1 MTMEGSIPYLADS
14 GLNTDCFHLKKKKK
28 KTHIINLDLWNTTVL
43 FEFREYKDLGL
54 DSIWWFHYYLFQLY
68 STKLSILLYTFR
80 ILYTF
85 QDKYKL

>member
-14 GLNTDCFHLKKKKK
+14 GLNTDCFHLKKKK

-54 DSIWWFHYYLFQLY
+54 DSIW
-68 STKLSILLYTFR
+68 
-80 ILYTF
+80 
-85 QDKYKL
+85 

>member
-54 DSIWWFHYYLFQLY
+54 DSIW
-68 STKLSILLYTFR
+68 
-80 ILYTF
+80 
-85 QDKYKL
+85 